1 MSSIATITSVSD
13 VGERK
18 FDSVGLP
25 LPYVE
30 VKVVDP
36 VTKQICPIDT
46 NGEVCIR
53 GPGTFP
59 GYYNQ
64 PDKTME
70 VVDSNFWYHTGFV

>member
-1 MSSIATITSVSD
+1 MSPIATITSPTE
-13 VGERK
+13 VGKRK
-18 FDSVGLP
+18 FESVGLP

-36 VTKQICPIDT
+36 VTKQVCPIET
-46 NGEVCIR
+46 TGEVCVR
-53 GPGTFP
+53 GHGTFP

-70 VVDSNFWYHTGFV
+70 VMDSNFWYYTG